1 VGTEADPSPV
11 AHILPSSKAYAQIIA
26 LLDQAQSHPPGG
38 CRCAGAAVG
47 PVIPLLVLP
56 LLRPP
61 PVCRGGAR
69 GPRRSTRGRYCSD
82 RTRPETR
89 WCLVGKNFMTTG
101 KDLEY
106 SLEPFW
112 FMARQSYACIVIK
125 KGITELS
132 TWREL
137 RPYRANPDHPHHPT
151 PKGCHP
157 VSRPSE
163 TLSPRWNLR
172 PGHPDPAGLPTRLA
186 V

>member
-1 VGTEADPSPV
+1 
-11 AHILPSSKAYAQIIA
+11 
-26 LLDQAQSHPPGG
+26 
-38 CRCAGAAVG
+38 
-47 PVIPLLVLP
+47 
-56 LLRPP
+56 
-61 PVCRGGAR
+61 
-69 GPRRSTRGRYCSD
+69 
-82 RTRPETR
+82 
-89 WCLVGKNFMTTG
+89 MTTG